1 MLSTAAALA
10 TATTAQVAAHAPG
23 WGHGGFGW
31 WFIFPLFW
39 ISLIALFV
47 VGRRL
52 GHRTEHRQAAEAV
65 LRERYAR
72 GEVDGT
78 EFRQRLEVL
87 RGSGRG

>member
-1 MLSTAAALA
+1 MLMTTAALA
-10 TATTAQVAAHAPG
+10 STTAQTAGHAAY

-39 ISLIALFV
+39 ILLIALFV
-47 VGRRL
+47 FGRRR
-52 GHRTEHRQAAEAV
+52 GHQAEHRRAAEGV

-72 GEVDGT
+72 GDVDET

-87 RGSGRG
+87 RGSGHR